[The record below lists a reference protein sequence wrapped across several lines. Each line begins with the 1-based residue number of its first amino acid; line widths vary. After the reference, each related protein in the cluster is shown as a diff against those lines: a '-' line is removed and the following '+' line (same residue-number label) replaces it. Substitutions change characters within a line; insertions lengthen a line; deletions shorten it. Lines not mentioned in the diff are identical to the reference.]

1 MRKKFVCMICSIVL
15 SLSVV
20 GCGSQKKDNSNS
32 KAENT
37 VSEKE
42 VSNVSEVTAESSV
55 EEGIDP
61 QLKAD
66 FEYLVQYYT
75 KTVDILKV
83 LVSDSSKENDP
94 EIQAEYKEIS
104 NNIEQI
110 NATKNKL
117 KEIDQSTLNKAE
129 QEYYAEK
136 AKEVDNL
143 ATEVTKYNKQL
154 NSDDSSENDGSD
166 TGEVDL
172 KFKETMDSYEAF
184 FDEYVEFMKKYSES
198 NDVMSM
204 LTDYTD
210 YLSKYADVMK
220 KLNSIDKSKLSAADA
235 AYYTEVS
242 ARISNISKPP
252 PDKLTVKLIW
262 ILLPDKLIQKIFLL
276 VI

>member
-136 AKEVDNL
+136 AK
-143 ATEVTKYNKQL
+143 
-154 NSDDSSENDGSD
+154 
-166 TGEVDL
+166 
-172 KFKETMDSYEAF
+172 
-184 FDEYVEFMKKYSES
+184 
-198 NDVMSM
+198 
-204 LTDYTD
+204 
-210 YLSKYADVMK
+210 
-220 KLNSIDKSKLSAADA
+220 
-235 AYYTEVS
+235 
-242 ARISNISKPP
+242 
-252 PDKLTVKLIW
+252 
-262 ILLPDKLIQKIFLL
+262 
-276 VI
+276 